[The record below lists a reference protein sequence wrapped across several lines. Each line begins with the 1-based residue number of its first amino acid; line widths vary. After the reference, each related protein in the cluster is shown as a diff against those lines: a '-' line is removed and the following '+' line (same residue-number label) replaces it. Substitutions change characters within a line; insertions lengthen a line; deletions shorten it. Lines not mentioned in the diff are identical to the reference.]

1 MPTTTTTRT
10 PIDHTFAA
18 LADPTRVGIVTRLS
32 RGVASVSELAEPF
45 DMSLR
50 AVLKH
55 IEVLEDA
62 GIVRTMKAGRVR
74 RCELDRSQIE
84 QASRW
89 IEQVR
94 HRWER
99 RLDRLEDYV
108 QEESR

>member
-1 MPTTTTTRT
+1 MATATLPSV
-10 PIDHTFAA
+10 DQTFAA
-18 LADPTRVGIVTRLS
+18 LADPTRLEIVTRLS

-74 RCELDRSQIE
+74 RCELDRKPIE
-84 QASRW
+84 HVSRW
-89 IEQVR
+89 IEQVGR
-94 HRWER
+94 RWER

-108 QEESR
+108 RSEQP